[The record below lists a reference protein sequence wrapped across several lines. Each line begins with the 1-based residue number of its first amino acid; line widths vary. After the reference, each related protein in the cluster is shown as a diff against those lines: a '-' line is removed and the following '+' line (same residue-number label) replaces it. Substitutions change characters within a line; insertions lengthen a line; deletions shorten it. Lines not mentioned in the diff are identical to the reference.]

1 MKLKDYIRSIS
12 HVTAPYY
19 NGDIRK
25 VLIRH
30 WGWLNNRPW
39 GVRADLRSA
48 DLSSANLRSANLRSA
63 NLRSADLSSAN
74 LRSANLSSADLRS
87 ADLSFANLRSAN
99 LRSADLSSA
108 DLSSADLRSAD
119 LRSAKCFCLNIS
131 KYQIIGTQSHIIIG
145 CQRWEWGEDLDEK
158 AVEFNLVDEWNRIKK
173 AVYACTQAIGVS
185 K

>member
-39 GVRADLRSA
+39 GVRADLR
-48 DLSSANLRSANLRSA
+48 
-63 NLRSADLSSAN
+63 
-74 LRSANLSSADLRS
+74 
-87 ADLSFANLRSAN
+87 
-99 LRSADLSSA
+99 SA